1 LRQSGC
7 LFSLLLL
14 PILALLHKRRN
25 REQLQWLMAIET
37 LPADPALEPL
47 AWAHPIVRE
56 WFLSKFGSATEPQIA
71 GWPAVLRGE
80 PTLISAPTGSG
91 KTLAAFLVCIDKLLR
106 AAIEGRLAAHTHVVY
121 ISPLKALSNDVQKNL
136 DGPLAEIQQLAMQR
150 GYLCPE
156 IRTGV
161 RTGDT
166 LTKHRL
172 AMLKHPPHILVTTPE
187 SLYILLTAGKSRL
200 NLTRVQTV
208 IVDEIHAIAGNKRG
222 AHLALSLERLDAL
235 VCGENHLAPG
245 AMLTGLSTPP
255 QRIGLSATQNP
266 IELVAAFL
274 TGANHPGAPSSATPG
289 PERAVFARLG
299 GTASSSP
306 KVGPQ
311 KVGCPIHD
319 DGLIVGMSGKSQ
331 SLAGHRPP
339 ATIIQVG
346 QRRTLDLAIEV
357 PSAEL
362 TSITSTAMWEEI
374 YDKLAALAEQHRSTL
389 VFVNTRRLV
398 ERLSFELSERLGPT
412 LGPDAVAAHH
422 GSLSRTL
429 RLDAEQRLKSGQCRI
444 LIATASLE
452 LGIDIGTVDLVC
464 QIATTRAVAVA
475 MQRVGRAGHWRGAI
489 PKGRFFATT
498 RDDLLEQA
506 ALLRKMVAGEL
517 DQLQVPE
524 QPIDVLMQ
532 QIVATVGAES
542 WSEDALFHVLRRA
555 WPYRNL
561 TPDQYEEVLA
571 LLHNGIE
578 NSRGRYGAY
587 ILRDRVQGHL
597 HARRG
602 SRSIAISN
610 GGAIPDTSIFAVMLQ
625 PENVQI
631 ATLDEH
637 FAVESSPGDVVL
649 LGNTSWR
656 IQRIDPAGKVLVEDA
671 HGAPPSIPFW
681 EGEAPQRTSVL
692 SDAVSDL
699 RTEIDTRTSNVTP
712 STILGTP
719 SLIHP
724 LESGTPSL
732 IHPLESGTPGLI
744 HPLESGTP
752 GLIHPLESGTPGLQ
766 ARVSYPSDT
775 DGALAPGVCS
785 PEHTDESPQAQL
797 AETLAFLQRECFLN
811 HSAALQ
817 LITYIVH
824 GRAVLGA
831 VPTKT
836 TLIAERFFDEGGGQ
850 QLILHAPF
858 GGRINKAWGL
868 ALRKRFCRGFNFEL
882 QAAATDNGINISL
895 AEQHSFPLADV
906 FHFLTTLTAT
916 TLLEQACIPSP
927 LFKNRW
933 RWAAGRSLQLL
944 RMQKGKRVAPQ
955 IQRTRSDDL
964 LASVFPHASACPE
977 TMTGDIE
984 IPDHPLVREV
994 MKDTLTEAMDIEGL
1008 LEVLQGINDGT
1019 IRCIAVDTPIPSLFA
1034 HELINAMPYAFLDP
1048 EDAAGRRARAVRT
1061 RGNVPSRLPEAP
1073 GRLDPAAIAT
1083 IRTQLWPDLRDEHEL
1098 HDLLLQLIALPI
1110 TFLETLGAP
1119 GPDSRTRDRN
1129 STQHW
1134 PLFFDRLAQQG
1145 RAHCIDIEGH
1155 PFWIATERLP
1165 EAALLWPDLSLPP
1178 TASPPDR
1185 SAAEWRDPC
1194 ISLAA
1199 ATNSGAPPLASE
1211 MWEATTPAAPKPSA
1225 SPRTTATLTLTQG
1238 WLQLLGPTTA
1248 EHLAALTHL
1257 APSDILQS
1265 LLTMELQGLALRG
1278 VFEHPAPAA
1287 DAPTTPAS
1295 AETEWCERRIL
1306 QRIHR
1311 LTLGTLRKQVEP
1323 VTPAVFMRWLL
1334 DWHHLA
1340 PNPESTH
1347 QLTGEEGVLAAIEQ
1361 LEGFEAPAIEWERTL
1376 LPARVADYDPRWLDN
1391 LCLAGVL
1398 AWGRISPHPAWSS
1411 SGSSTVPTPTPS
1423 SAPAVTLHPDTPSP
1437 GSLHPGTPRL
1447 QPRVSYPSEREGALA
1462 PEVCL
1467 SSAPPRTAPRRVI
1480 PTTAAPITFY
1490 LRESSEWLH
1499 HAFASKSVDETTL
1512 TQSLSAEAQTIR
1524 TLLREHGA
1532 AFTADLQRLSNLT
1545 KLQTTTALWELATAG
1560 LASAD
1565 GFDQL
1570 RAMMDPRRKSLA
1582 IAQTPATSLR
1592 KRAAARTTA
1601 GRWSLLSGAQLSG
1614 AQPLPQPATT
1624 PGAPRLA
1631 SETWASQDAQ
1641 AATQSAIA
1649 HARRTDAALD
1659 AHARILLCRYGVLFR
1674 ELLTRESNAPRWRD
1688 LLPILRR
1695 LEARGEI
1702 RGGRFVS
1709 GPFGEQYALPEAV
1722 DSLRKARKQHEA
1734 RAGAHSPDSPEP
1746 PITVA
1751 AADPLNL
1758 AGILVPGERIPAIP
1772 GRTVTFLNG
1781 SVVEET
1787 PTSEAPAK
1795 PIRAPRT
1802 RSVAALLRAE
1812 ALATRTPQ
1820 PTASPGLF
1828 S

>member
-1 LRQSGC
+1 
-7 LFSLLLL
+7 
-14 PILALLHKRRN
+14 
-25 REQLQWLMAIET
+25 M
-37 LPADPALEPL
+37 PAPLVPAATPATDPAL
-47 AWAHPIVRE
+47 AWAHPIVQE
-56 WFLSKFGSATEPQIA
+56 WFLTKFGSPTEPQIA
-71 GWPAVLRGE
+71 GWPAILRGD

-91 KTLAAFLVCIDKLLR
+91 KTLSAFLVCIDKLLR
-106 AAIEGRLAAHTHVVY
+106 SAIAGRLAAHTHVVY

-136 DGPLAEIQQLAMQR
+136 EGPLAEIQQLAIAR

-166 LTKHRL
+166 LTKHRT

-187 SLYILLTAGKSRL
+187 SLYILLTAGKSRQ
-200 NLTRVQTV
+200 NLTRIQTV
-208 IVDEIHAIAGNKRG
+208 IVDEIHAIADDKRG

-235 VCGENHLAPG
+235 VCGENHLSPG
-245 AMLTGLSTPP
+245 AMLTGLNTPP

-266 IELVAAFL
+266 IERVAAFL
-274 TGANHPGAPSSATPG
+274 TG
-289 PERAVFARLG
+289 V
-299 GTASSSP
+299 SSSRISS
-306 KVGPQ
+306 GLQPQ
-311 KVGCPIHD
+311 VSTEGTR
-319 DGLIVGMSGKSQ
+319 Q
-331 SLAGHRPP
+331 P

-362 TSITSTAMWEEI
+362 TAVTSTAMWDEI

-389 VFVNTRRLV
+389 VFVNTRKLV
-398 ERLSFELSERLGPT
+398 EKISFELSNRLGE
-412 LGPDAVAAHH
+412 DAVAAHH

-429 RLDAEQRLKSGQCRI
+429 RLDAEQRLKSGEIKI

-452 LGIDIGTVDLVC
+452 LGIDIGSIDLVC

-506 ALLRKMVAGEL
+506 ALLRKMSAGEL
-517 DQLQVPE
+517 DRLEIPE
-524 QPIDVLMQ
+524 APIDVLMQ
-532 QIVATVGAES
+532 QIVAAVGAES
-542 WSEDALFHVLRRA
+542 WHEAALYNILRRA
-555 WPYRNL
+555 YPYRNL
-561 TPDQYEEVLA
+561 TPAHYEELLA

-587 ILRDRVQGHL
+587 IMRDQVQGHL

-637 FAVESSPGDVVL
+637 FAVDSSPGDVVL

-656 IQRIDPAGKVLVEDA
+656 IQRVDPSGKVLVEDA

-692 SDAVSDL
+692 SDGVSDL
-699 RTEIDTRTSNVTP
+699 RAEIDTRTSNVTP
-712 STILGTP
+712 ATLQQHPYPTQNPVISTGAQR
-719 SLIHP
+719 
-724 LESGTPSL
+724 SGET
-732 IHPLESGTPGLI
+732 
-744 HPLESGTP
+744 
-752 GLIHPLESGTPGLQ
+752 
-766 ARVSYPSDT
+766 
-775 DGALAPGVCS
+775 CS
-785 PEHTDESPQAQL
+785 FDHHDPQSQL
-797 AETLAFLQRECFLN
+797 ADTIAFLQRECFLN
-811 HSAALQ
+811 DSAALQ
-817 LITYIVH
+817 LITYIVN
-824 GRAVLGA
+824 GRAALGA

-836 TLIAERFFDEGGGQ
+836 TIIAERFFDEGGGQ

-895 AEQHSFPLADV
+895 AEQHSFPLDEV
-906 FHFLTTLTAT
+906 FHFLTTLTARE
-916 TLLEQACIPSP
+916 LLEQASIASP

-944 RMQKGKRVAPQ
+944 RMSKGKRIAPQ

-977 TMTGDIE
+977 TMVGDIE

-1008 LEVLQGINDGT
+1008 LEILQGISSGA
-1019 IRCIAVDTPIPSLFA
+1019 IRTLAIDTPAPSLFA
-1034 HELINAMPYAFLDP
+1034 HELINAMPYAYLD
-1048 EDAAGRRARAVRT
+1048 DAGVEQRRARAVST
-1061 RGNVPSRLPEAP
+1061 RSTFPDAATTGAGL
-1073 GRLDPAAIAT
+1073 LDQTAIDTVCA
-1083 IRTQLWPDLRDEHEL
+1083 QLWPDIRDEHEL

-1110 TFLETLGAP
+1110 AFLGLDGASNEPQPIASGTNGEPAGVTFMTTASSSPSVELQS
-1119 GPDSRTRDRN
+1119 DSPAK
-1129 STQHW
+1129 TQHW
-1134 PLFFDRLAQQG
+1134 PLFFERLVQQG
-1145 RAHCIDIEGH
+1145 RAHCITLAEDPTQQRAPIQA
-1155 PFWIATERLP
+1155 WIATERLP
-1165 EAALLWPDLSLPP
+1165 EAMLLWPSIEWSSRPERSRLCERAVERPVAASAL
-1178 TASPPDR
+1178 TAQ
-1185 SAAEWRDPC
+1185 
-1194 ISLAA
+1194 
-1199 ATNSGAPPLASE
+1199 SE
-1211 MWEATTPAAPKPSA
+1211 PSA
-1225 SPRTTATLTLTQG
+1225 TRAAATLTLTQG
-1238 WLQLLGPTTA
+1238 WLQLLGPTTTA
-1248 EHLAALTHL
+1248 YLATLTHL
-1257 APSDILQS
+1257 SPRDIHQS
-1265 LLTMELQGLALRG
+1265 LLTMEMQGIAMRG
-1278 VFEHPAPAA
+1278 AFEYAKPA
-1287 DAPTTPAS
+1287 DDTPH
-1295 AETEWCERRIL
+1295 EIEWCERRIL
-1306 QRIHR
+1306 KRIHR
-1311 LTLGTLRKQVEP
+1311 LTVGTLRKQVEP
-1323 VTPAVFMRWLL
+1323 VTPVVFMRWLL
-1334 DWHHLA
+1334 DWHHLT
-1340 PNPESTH
+1340 PQT
-1347 QLTGEEGVLAAIEQ
+1347 QRTGEEGVLAAIEQ

-1376 LPARVADYDPRWLDN
+1376 LSARIANYDPRWLDN

-1398 AWGRISPHPAWSS
+1398 AWGRISPHPAWL
-1411 SGSSTVPTPTPS
+1411 STPTPTLSSRPKAQRSAAAAERSAVLDDDPSTNPGAPS
-1423 SAPAVTLHPDTPSP
+1423 SAKLLSSSSPALSSPALKGTGFSPSV
-1437 GSLHPGTPRL
+1437 
-1447 QPRVSYPSEREGALA
+1447 QPAQQQGALA
-1462 PEVCL
+1462 PEGRL
-1467 SSAPPRTAPRRVI
+1467 APRRVI

-1499 HAFASKSVDETTL
+1499 HALTAKSVDESIL
-1512 TQSLSAEAQTIR
+1512 TQSLSPEAQAIR
-1524 TLLREHGA
+1524 TLLRERGA
-1532 AFTADLQRLSNLT
+1532 AFTADLQRLSGLT

-1570 RAMMDPRRKSLA
+1570 RAMMDPRRKSA
-1582 IAQTPATSLR
+1582 DIAQTPATSLR

-1601 GRWSLLSGAQLSG
+1601 GRWSLFSEPSTNSVISTEGVAVVER
-1614 AQPLPQPATT
+1614 PAARQ
-1624 PGAPRLA
+1624 GAPSSVTAL
-1631 SETWASQDAQ
+1631 SSPKVGSQDARA
-1641 AATQSAIA
+1641 AATAAAIA
-1649 HARRTDAALD
+1649 AARRTDTALD

-1674 ELLTRESNAPRWRD
+1674 ELLARESNAPKWRD

-1722 DSLRKARKQHEA
+1722 DSLRTARNKHA
-1734 RAGAHSPDSPEP
+1734 SRATESA
-1746 PITVA
+1746 ITVA

-1758 AGILVPGERIPAIP
+1758 AGILVPGDRIPAIP
-1772 GRTVTFLNG
+1772 GRKVSFLNG
-1781 SVVEET
+1781 VTVEEDPSAEALVKPPK
-1787 PTSEAPAK
+1787 PT
-1795 PIRAPRT
+1795 RA
-1802 RSVAALLRAE
+1802 RSIADMLRAE
-1812 ALATRTPQ
+1812 ALSPRTPQ
-1820 PTASPGLF
+1820 PATSPGLF